1 MTTTQQTLSNIS
13 SSTRRKIRMMAER
26 VPPEKRQEFIA
37 DVADGL
43 KGMIETHPNTITW
56 SLLGIVAGEVID
68 NAIAIPLPFTEKVLN
83 PLLDHGSTLL
93 GILGFRY
100 GWQQDKAVRTR
111 QEIRAEMAQLI
122 DQALKEHMQTLTPAS
137 A

>member
-13 SSTRRKIRMMAER
+13 SSTRRKIRMMADR
-26 VPPEKRQEFIA
+26 VPSEKRQEFIA
-37 DVADGL
+37 DVAEGL
-43 KGMIETHPNTITW
+43 QGMIETHPNTITW

-100 GWQQDKAVRTR
+100 GRQQDKAVRSR
-111 QEIRAEMAQLI
+111 KEIREEMAQLI
-122 DQALKEHMQTLTPAS
+122 DQALKEHLQTLTPAS
-137 A
+137 V